1 MITATTPVFPNNVI
15 DITKTRVELLDADLK
30 VFRRPLRDTDPN
42 QSVGI
47 FATQWVPDEES
58 HEMLGNAP
66 GGMGSFHDP
75 SIDRYLCAVQAF
87 VKHMD
92 EEVGLAT
99 HSVLSEMLRTMLYR
113 DTALRVGLSSLATE
127 LNGVRKRTTRW
138 GISQQRYFS
147 NELTGSFLYLSTLEF
162 WLETETT

>member
-1 MITATTPVFPNNVI
+1 MSITADTPVFPNNVV
-15 DITKTRVELLDADLK
+15 DIVKTRVEMLDSDLH

-58 HEMLGNAP
+58 HEMSGEVLG
-66 GGMGSFHDP
+66 GGSFHDP
-75 SIDRYLCAVQAF
+75 SIDRYACAVQAF

-92 EEVGLAT
+92 EETGLAT

-113 DTALRVGLSSLATE
+113 DNALRVGLSSLTTTLDE
-127 LNGVRKRTTRW
+127 VRKRTTRW
-138 GISQQRYFS
+138 GITQQRYFS
-147 NELTGSFLYLSTLEF
+147 NELTGSFVYLSTLEF
-162 WLETETT
+162 WLETETI